1 MVEGKFS
8 RSRGA
13 FSLIELSI
21 VLVIMGLLIA
31 GVSAGSSLIKGAE
44 LRAVVSQS
52 ENFKVGVASYYSS
65 RGKLPG
71 DDPHP
76 DGGTATNKFGGNSN
90 GLIQYVAKRT
100 SDNVLLP
107 EGVNAWKHLADR
119 GIINGN
125 FEGVAASGGASG
137 GDAADGAAAAAASSG
152 SIVLDDKTVP
162 SAKKKG
168 GVWVFDTIE
177 EAISSKGKRS
187 YIFLINKTA
196 SDLDGSADTQT
207 VLKAA
212 KKGVLPATDAASL
225 DEKYDDGKQ
234 TLGSIRT
241 YGAATDTTCDYTGSS
256 ANTALCA
263 VAFKLDF

>member
-76 DGGTATNKFGGNSN
+76 DGGTAPNEFGGNSN

-100 SDNVLLP
+100 SDSQLLP
-107 EGVNAWKHLADR
+107 EGVNAWKHLADK
-119 GIINGN
+119 GIINGE
-125 FEGVAASGGASG
+125 FTGVVAGTAVSLNN
-137 GDAADGAAAAAASSG
+137 D
-152 SIVLDDKTVP
+152 TVP

-168 GVWVFDTIE
+168 GIWVFDTIE

-187 YIFLINKTA
+187 YLFLINKTA
-196 SDLDGSADTQT
+196 SDLDGTTDAQT
-207 VLKAA
+207 VIKAA

-225 DEKYDDGKQ
+225 DEKYDDGNR
-234 TLGSIRT
+234 TLGGIRT
-241 YGAATDTTCDYTGSS
+241 YGAAADESCDYTSSS
-256 ANTALCA
+256 AATTLCA
-263 VAFKLDF
+263 VAFKLDL